1 MFQTGEVVE
10 TAKAYKTKQKDEN
23 GNLLYDGSI
32 QVRVGANDASL
43 GQIRTVW
50 CAPAVF
56 NRKLPLIGEQVLIFS
71 AHGTEVSSADEK
83 RDRWYYFNSYNSVD
97 DVTLHN
103 FPKFWRRSSHAKGS
117 RPTSPGLNDKGEVG
131 YTLSKSVVGAKK
143 LQPFEGDDLWEG
155 RFGQS
160 IRFTRH
166 LTGENSPGLNIYEK
180 QPTWDGS
187 TANDPILIMRVN
199 NTQSGE
205 GYGVEDLKDDAAS
218 IYLAS
223 NHKLPKLQVGFRKNL
238 DVIKIPNYS
247 NSPQLV
253 LDSARIVINASS
265 DKAFLIGKTETVITA
280 EKVLMQS
287 KKHKVDLDDLME
299 WINSLAAELWKLTTA
314 QASYT
319 TFMGPTGPATNAGA
333 VTKIHKADF
342 VSKFKVP

>member
-1 MFQTGEVVE
+1 MFKTGEVVE
-10 TAKAYKTKQKDEN
+10 TAKAYKTKQRDEYN
-23 GNLLYDGSI
+23 NLLYDGSI
-32 QVRVGANDASL
+32 QVRVGSNDDSL
-43 GQIRTVW
+43 AQIRTVW
-50 CAPAVF
+50 AAPAVF
-56 NRKLPLIGEQVLIFS
+56 NKKMPLIGEQVLIFTS
-71 AHGTEVSSADEK
+71 PGTEVSNADEK
-83 RDRWYYFNSYNSVD
+83 MDRWYYMNSYNSVD

-103 FPKFWRRSSHAKGS
+103 FPKFWKRSVHAKGS
-117 RPTSPGLNDKGEVG
+117 RTSSPGLNDKGEVG
-131 YTLSKSVVGAKK
+131 YTISKSVVGAKK

-166 LTGENSPGLNIYEK
+166 LTGENSPGINIYEK

-187 TANDPILIMRVN
+187 TANDPLLIMRVN
-199 NTQSGE
+199 NTQTGE
-205 GYGVEDLKDDAAS
+205 GYAIEDLSDDAAS

-238 DVIKIPNYS
+238 DAIKIPNYS

-253 LDSARIVINASS
+253 LDSSRIVINAST
-265 DKAFLIGKTETVITA
+265 DKAFLIGKTQTVITA

-299 WINSLAAELWKLTTA
+299 WINSLAAELFKLTTA
-314 QASYT
+314 QAVFTSFT
-319 TFMGPTGPATNAGA
+319 GPTGPATNSGA